1 MKLSALLTAALIA
14 AAPALACLETT
25 GAIDLAGNVQ
35 RITAIDNGVLVCDS
49 DWGHRIDKD
58 GHISL
63 TCKAGY
69 VYAVTKDG
77 SMGWY
82 KNPTNAFSF
91 KQVVGGSHQ
100 TFYWSEKRY
109 GCK

>member
-1 MKLSALLTAALIA
+1 MKLSALLPAALIA
-14 AAPALACLETT
+14 AAPALACLETN
-25 GAIDLAGNVQ
+25 GSIDLAGNVE
-35 RITAIDNGVLVCDS
+35 RITAIDNGTLVCDS
-49 DWGHRIDKD
+49 AWGHRIDQD

-63 TCKAGY
+63 TCKPGY

-82 KNPTNAFSF
+82 RNPTNAFSF

-109 GCK
+109 GC